1 MKKIYML
8 NNSKGVIGLLLG
20 VKSRISPMRP
30 LLTMLLIL
38 MVALFGVNESVWG
51 LDQYVIVE
59 DFNNS
64 TKYDGTGLNHITSSG
79 FSNKVNHVTFT
90 IAGVAFSDSW
100 GDNRLD
106 YSSQS
111 RNSELSSP
119 ITWEADPNYD
129 VCVTKV
135 LMGVRGYQSVISP
148 KTANAYLT
156 DGTTTTGT
164 QDCKTNGTGTKT
176 FEISAAKIN
185 SPLSLVKSTGGN
197 STTYKI
203 PTITFTYKVT
213 HKEYLFGFSA
223 STGVN
228 NGSYGSATATVAK
241 STVQA
246 AIGETSASTTATF
259 TATPAAGCQF
269 LGWSTSSDGSTGY
282 ESTANLYTPTIN
294 NTTAGSTANKT
305 LYAIFDNKQPQS
317 ITWNE
322 TLTGK
327 VRGKVFTL
335 NATASS
341 GLAVTYT
348 ASPADLVS
356 ISGNQVTCLKA
367 GTVTITANQA
377 GNSSYHP
384 SSNTPAK
391 SFTII
396 EHAITKN
403 PTATGITY
411 EQTLSNSA
419 LSGGTANVD
428 GTWAWKTPNIVPNAG
443 TANYVAVFTPLSSVI
458 SAYPLEC
465 NVSVTVTK
473 ATPDV
478 ACTVNVNTHYVDDA
492 KIDLSSAWTREGDGV
507 ITYSVISFAESGTNN
522 SGGTTPFV
530 ENNQYLHLQK
540 AGIAKVVMTIGVG
553 TNYIARNETIDV
565 VITKRSNTLYA
576 NSSASFAPTMYTDK
590 TLDVTLTAS
599 NTDYAGSPISVEQ
612 VNAADTT
619 IAKYE
624 YSQASHSGTVTSRQF
639 LASTSWH
646 MTQPENYK
654 YQAGSG
660 SFTVSVA
667 NASEAT
673 NCYIVTNES
682 DQIEK
687 TVGNWLEDT
696 PGKTINLDSRGSS
709 LTFQARKS
717 RNDAISQLFAQ
728 ATKNGNDWY
737 DLNSEALD
745 LGTSNNTYGPY
756 DVKDVKSIR
765 FCVKSG
771 GSYTKYIDHICVTRK
786 TFLNVGTDNS
796 SINGTLTINKKDG
809 VSAIY
814 PGEKGQQSTTVYWGI
829 ANGGN
834 LKIKCDDPRF
844 TFSQNTI
851 TGVDCNSGT
860 TDIYAY
866 YSDTIA
872 GTATATATVYND
884 VYNRTFTVKGVIEK
898 ADQLITWHNDILRL
912 GQSYT
917 DVATANTLVTY
928 ESEDESIIRVDEDDE
943 GHKTILTAV
952 GTGTVNI
959 TATAVESSFY
969 AEKSSTKGI
978 KVTEKQIQWID
989 WNQSLF
995 GLKLGGANVT
1005 MNAVAASDVEGCV
1018 SSRLIE
1024 YSSNNDTVVKVVN
1037 NNQLQIVGVGTAIIT
1052 TVQAG
1057 GFDTDGHDYERA
1069 ETEKTV
1075 IVRDPNAPCESFAY
1089 QQGQEVK
1096 MDCGWNALD
1105 KQTRT
1110 SEINF
1115 NGIIPATGTLRYK
1128 GEYRKVAI
1136 NYFDGTM
1143 TVEQYIPGEDWKPV
1157 TGGDLGKPAI
1167 GTYKTANLTF
1177 DRRATKM
1184 RVKVTDG
1191 LGYHYFTDC
1200 QVTQARFIE
1209 TTAPVDFN
1217 LNVGQQQNQVI
1228 YLSYSNITDGL
1239 SLTLAQGANS
1249 HFSVD
1254 TSFIEG
1260 SCGSAAKNVALT
1272 ITYHPT
1278 AEETNAQDVLTIT
1291 DGTTSCQVVLTG
1303 SATRVNRHINWDH
1316 ADETDIY
1323 TVQTETLSA
1332 EARTDLNELAGVVTF
1347 SLASSSTATG
1357 AISMENV
1364 LSFTSAG
1371 VANVVAYTKDDARFN
1386 AAPNVTKVFNVSKTP
1401 TIISTLPTLQG
1412 TVYGGTAAED
1422 VMLTGGVAINTV
1434 NSGTVNGTFEVIS
1447 PTTLN
1452 AGTYTLTVQ
1461 FTPEDENMY
1470 TGCTATLEN
1479 VTIAQRTPEESELG
1493 VNVGTIIYGQRIDE
1507 ASMTNSG
1514 SLAGT
1519 WYWKDEDANK
1529 EVKAVGTYDNLNV
1542 YFVPENTNYATVYS
1556 TVSVTVEKAT
1566 PEVTAQA
1573 SAITYGQAI
1582 SASELSTATGNI
1594 SGTWAWAVDE
1604 EQVLSVGDHVL
1615 TANFTSTNANYS
1627 DLSNVDVTLTVNKIE
1642 KLEVPV
1648 ALSFCA
1654 GESVNFHGNTYSE
1667 AGEYQ
1672 VEAEG
1677 EIRDTV
1683 YNVTVTKLQPTTGT
1697 DSKTITVGA
1706 NDSWNGNDLSGYAI
1720 GSHEVVFHTENVA
1733 GCDSTVTL
1741 SLTVVPL
1748 SNVFTNAEGDGD
1760 WGNANNWE
1768 SGIVPT
1774 SDPDI
1779 IVTGALEIKE
1789 SITVGSLT
1797 IEQTGSVSVISG
1809 GTLTVKGVSE
1819 TRAEYGDVHVLNDG
1833 ALALINSANLQ
1844 VRHFTLDAK
1853 LAGKN
1858 NANVKEAAASGQV
1871 ENPNQLAINGDAY
1884 FQMAFDP
1891 KGKISFGWYDFV
1903 VPFPMNIS
1911 DGIYRAGDLTN
1922 HLVSGVDFIVQE
1934 YSETKCANGQK
1945 AWSNFSGTMQPG
1957 RVYTIGFNYR
1967 PDFDQNVFVFKKADG
1982 ANIGASTVFATQYT
1996 EGSGDPDDF
2005 GWNGLGNGMLQH
2017 GYITGEFSHI
2027 QVYNHAENK
2036 YDILTGKTPT
2046 FAIGTS
2052 FFVQVD
2058 EEAPEMTWHAAEADE
2073 DHPLYAPKRE
2083 AIEVE
2088 EFLLSLR
2095 EESQVDACDYLYIS
2109 ASEEATEA
2117 YVIGHDLRKMGNPTE
2132 AKTAQMWTTKGG
2144 KNLCDI
2150 ETRMVNYKAS
2160 SDLYFFAPQATTFEL
2175 TAEEM
2180 PENATLYL
2188 TKNGKA
2194 IWNLSMSSY
2203 ELNLE
2208 QGTTEGYGLRIVA
2221 SQQTTTDIENGGLLN
2236 DANGVRK
2243 VMIDNVIY
2251 IVTPEGKMYDIV
2263 GKGIKF

>member
-1 MKKIYML
+1 MKKMNIVRNTITEGTETYRER
-8 NNSKGVIGLLLG
+8 
-20 VKSRISPMRP
+20 SRIGSINHRIWSVIAPM
-30 LLTMLLIL
+30 LF
-38 MVALFGVNESVWG
+38 VAFGLFGVNVEAWG
-51 LDQYVIVE
+51 LNQYVIVE
-59 DFNNS
+59 DFDGSTSYNGGNLNGVNNGTFSKTDNHVKFSINGLNKYNKNRLEFGEIGSYPGSKSSTLSWSVDDNNYNVIVTGVSVDIRAYQPATS
-64 TKYDGTGLNHITSSG
+64 TKTATATLSGGGKSSTTDPCQTNSLDDTDGAKNASISDFSETSSATLTVNTTSKPTALGFKVNTTFHITS
-79 FSNKVNHVTFT
+79 VT
-90 IAGVAFSDSW
+90 
-100 GDNRLD
+100 
-106 YSSQS
+106 Y
-111 RNSELSSP
+111 
-119 ITWEADPNYD
+119 
-129 VCVTKV
+129 
-135 LMGVRGYQSVISP
+135 
-148 KTANAYLT
+148 
-156 DGTTTTGT
+156 
-164 QDCKTNGTGTKT
+164 
-176 FEISAAKIN
+176 
-185 SPLSLVKSTGGN
+185 
-197 STTYKI
+197 
-203 PTITFTYKVT
+203 TYKVT
-213 HKEYLFGFSA
+213 HIEYLFGFSA
-223 STGVN
+223 TTGVN

-246 AIGETSASTTATF
+246 AIGVTSASTTATF
-259 TATPAAGCQF
+259 TATPAPGCQF
-269 LGWSTSSDGSTGY
+269 LGWSTSSDGSSGY
-282 ESTANLYTPTIN
+282 ESTANPYKPTIK
-294 NTTAGSTANKT
+294 NTTAGSTAKKT

-396 EHAITKN
+396 EHAITKK

-419 LSGGTANVD
+419 LSGGTANVE

-443 TANYVAVFTPLSSVI
+443 TANYVAVFTPSSSVI

-473 ATPDV
+473 ATPEV
-478 ACTVNVNTHYVDDA
+478 ACTVNANTHYVDDA
-492 KIDLSSAWTREGDGV
+492 KIDLPSAWTREGDGV
-507 ITYSVISFAESGTNN
+507 ITYSVISFAESGANN

-540 AGIAKVVMTIGVG
+540 AGTAKVVMTIGVG

-576 NSSASFAPTMYTDK
+576 NSSVSFAPTMYTDK
-590 TLDVTLTAS
+590 SLAVTLTAT

-612 VNAADTT
+612 VKTADST

-654 YQAGSG
+654 YLAGENTFSV
-660 SFTVSVA
+660 TVA
-667 NASEAT
+667 KDSEAT
-673 NCYIVTNES
+673 NCYIAEDNNEQQWGTVDKS
-682 DQIEK
+682 RTLSFDIRGAKCSFQAKRSPI
-687 TVGNWLEDT
+687 TVGIDYTNNKDFYAEYSSDGSNWTQAL
-696 PGKTINLDSRGSS
+696 TINLPNTNEWRDFSFNLPSD
-709 LTFQARKS
+709 ARYVRFES
-717 RNDAISQLFAQ
+717 TMGATGYRHIRNVKIHR
-728 ATKNGNDWY
+728 Y
-737 DLNSEALD
+737 
-745 LGTSNNTYGPY
+745 TY
-756 DVKDVKSIR
+756 
-765 FCVKSG
+765 
-771 GSYTKYIDHICVTRK
+771 
-786 TFLNVGTDNS
+786 LNVGTDNS

-851 TGVDCNSGT
+851 TDVDCNSGT

-872 GTATATATVYND
+872 GTVTATATVYND
-884 VYNRTFTVKGVIEK
+884 VYNRIFTVKGVIEK

-928 ESEDESIIRVDEDDE
+928 ESSDVSIIRVDEDDE

-959 TATAVESSFY
+959 TATAEETSFY
-969 AEKSSTKGI
+969 AEKSDVKSI
-978 KVTEKQIQWID
+978 KVTDKQIQWID

-1005 MNAVAASDVEGCV
+1005 MNAVAASDVEGCA

-1024 YSSNNDTVVKVVN
+1024 YSSSNESVVKVVN
-1037 NNQLQIVGVGTAIIT
+1037 NNQLQIRGVGTAIIT
-1052 TVQAG
+1052 AVQAG

-1143 TVEQYIPGEDWKPV
+1143 TVEQYIPGENWQPV
-1157 TGGDLGKPAI
+1157 KGGDLGKPSI
-1167 GTYKTANLTF
+1167 GTYQTANLTF

-1239 SLTLAQGANS
+1239 SLTLAQGENS

-1254 TSFIEG
+1254 KSYIEG

-1316 ADETDIY
+1316 ADETNIY

-1371 VANVVAYTKDDARFN
+1371 VANVVAYTKEDARYN

-1401 TIISTLPTLQG
+1401 TTISTLPVLAAVTSGTAVVEGTLAITSADLINVG
-1412 TVYGGTAAED
+1412 TNTVTLTFTPSNTDMYVGCTTTTTIVVNKATSVATPSAANIVYGQK
-1422 VMLTGGVAINTV
+1422 VK
-1434 NSGTVNGTFEVIS
+1434 
-1447 PTTLN
+1447 
-1452 AGTYTLTVQ
+1452 
-1461 FTPEDENMY
+1461 
-1470 TGCTATLEN
+1470 
-1479 VTIAQRTPEESELG
+1479 ESELS
-1493 VNVGTIIYGQRIDE
+1493 NVGTDGTWVWNTENNE
-1507 ASMTNSG
+1507 AV
-1514 SLAGT
+1514 LDAGT
-1519 WYWKDEDANK
+1519 HEGL
-1529 EVKAVGTYDNLNV
+1529 AVHFTPTSG
-1542 YFVPENTNYATVYS
+1542 NYTELDATVS
-1556 TVSVTVEKAT
+1556 LTVDKAN
-1566 PEVTAQA
+1566 PEVTPQA
-1573 SAITYGQAI
+1573 TDITYGQPV
-1582 SASELSTATGNI
+1582 SASNITTA
-1594 SGTWAWAVDE
+1594 SGDVAGSWAWAVDDT
-1604 EQVLSVGDHVL
+1604 QVLSVGDHVL
-1615 TANFTSTNANYS
+1615 KANFTSTNANYN

-1642 KLEVPV
+1642 TLEVPV

-1654 GESVNFHGNTYSE
+1654 GGEVNFHGNTYSE

-1706 NDSWNGNDLSGYAI
+1706 NESWNGNDLSGYAI

-1741 SLTVVPL
+1741 TLTVVPAT
-1748 SNVFTNAEGDGD
+1748 NIFTNAAGNGD
-1760 WGNANNWE
+1760 WEDPANWQ
-1768 SGIVPT
+1768 SGSVPS

-1779 IVTGALEIKE
+1779 IVTGALEVNE
-1789 SITVGSLT
+1789 DITVGSLT
-1797 IEQTGSVSVISG
+1797 IESTGSVAVISG
-1809 GTLTVKGVSE
+1809 GTLTVNGTSE
-1819 TRAEYGDVHVLNDG
+1819 DRTEYGDVHVMSDG
-1833 ALALINSANLQ
+1833 ALALGNSANLQ
-1844 VRHFTLDAK
+1844 VRDFTLDAA
-1853 LAGKN
+1853 LGN
-1858 NANVKEAAASGQV
+1858 SSNAATSGQV
-1871 ENPNQLAINGDAY
+1871 SGDVNLHINRDAY
-1884 FQMAFDP
+1884 FQMSFDP
-1891 KGKISFGWYDFV
+1891 RGYITLGWYDMT
-1903 VPFPMNIS
+1903 VPFEVEVLN
-1911 DGIYRAGDLTN
+1911 GIYDNYMNKLTN
-1922 HLVSGVDFIVQE
+1922 GVDYLVMSYDE
-1934 YSETKCANGQK
+1934 VKRASSGNGW
-1945 AWSNFSGTMQPG
+1945 ALFNGTMQPG
-1957 RVYTIGFNYR
+1957 RIYTITLEETKTWNTFI
-1967 PDFDQNVFVFKKADG
+1967 FKKKSGSNLLSNGSCTAQYSS
-1982 ANIGASTVFATQYT
+1982 IGEAK
-1996 EGSGDPDDF
+1996 DR
-2005 GWNGLGNGMLQH
+2005 GWNGLGNGTLQH
-2017 GYITGEFSHI
+2017 RELAGLSGRKV
-2027 QVYNHAENK
+2027 QVYNFQEKIYEAFDADEK
-2036 YDILTGKTPT
+2036 AY
-2046 FAIGTS
+2046 AVGTA
-2052 FFVQVD
+2052 FFVQAD
-2058 EEAPEMTWHAAEADE
+2058 ANMNTINMTATDGSKALRAPQYEV
-2073 DHPLYAPKRE
+2073 RE
-2083 AIEVE
+2083 LE
-2088 EFLLSLR
+2088 EFRLTLTAEGEDR
-2095 EESQVDACDYLYIS
+2095 YTDRMWVS
-2109 ASEEATEA
+2109 ASEEATGE
-2117 YVIGHDLRKMGNPTE
+2117 YVIGHDLLKMGTPKD
-2132 AKTAQMWTTKGG
+2132 AKVAQMWTV
-2144 KNLCDI
+2144 NNDLRLCDI
-2150 ETRMVNYKAS
+2150 EMPLMDDKAQCPIS
-2160 SDLYFFAPQATTFEL
+2160 FFAPQAQTYEI
-2175 TAEEM
+2175 AVDQA
-2180 PENATLYL
+2180 PEDATLYL
-2188 TKNGKA
+2188 SYNDRI
-2194 IWNLSMSSY
+2194 IWSLSASPYTIDLAKGM
-2203 ELNLE
+2203 
-2208 QGTTEGYGLRIVA
+2208 TEGYGLRIVA
-2221 SQQTTTDIENGGLLN
+2221 RHNAPSVATGMDELN
-2236 DANGVRK
+2236 VDQDGNRK
-2243 VMIDNVIY
+2243 VLIDNMLY
-2251 IVTPEGKMYDIV
+2251 IITPEGAMYSV
-2263 GKGIKF
+2263 TGEKVK

>member
-1 MKKIYML
+1 MNIVRNTITEGTETYRER
-8 NNSKGVIGLLLG
+8 
-20 VKSRISPMRP
+20 SRIGSINHRIWSVIAPM
-30 LLTMLLIL
+30 LFI
-38 MVALFGVNESVWG
+38 AFGLFGVNVEAWG
-51 LDQYVIVE
+51 AYVNQQYTCTGYSYSKPANTGYTWITLKGTS
-59 DFNNS
+59 FNGSFSQDVSDNS
-64 TKYDGTGLNHITSSG
+64 GYNEKHSG
-79 FSNKVNHVTFT
+79 
-90 IAGVAFSDSW
+90 W
-100 GDNRLD
+100 G
-106 YSSQS
+106 SAPS
-111 RNSELSSP
+111 
-119 ITWEADPNYD
+119 TYD
-129 VCVTKV
+129 VTAT
-135 LMGVRGYQSVISP
+135 MYANP
-148 KTANAYLT
+148 KEDYKFIGWYSNEA
-156 DGTTTTGT
+156 
-164 QDCKTNGTGTKT
+164 GTGT
-176 FEISAAKIN
+176 A
-185 SPLSLVKSTGGN
+185 LSTSTN
-197 STTYKI
+197 NNCYYSTTVKANKGNGNPARNFYAIFAKFKPSTTEI
-203 PTITFTYKVT
+203 NFGDVAYNSGTYTEKFTIDCHNVGTWSNPSG
-213 HKEYLFGFSA
+213 LSSMLSA
-223 STGVN
+223 SLSN
-228 NGSYGSATATVAK
+228 NKDDNTQHTCTV
-241 STVQA
+241 TV
-246 AIGETSASTTATF
+246 TLNTTTAGTYNQTLNVTTSRGGTINVTVKAKV
-259 TATPAAGCQF
+259 TATP
-269 LGWSTSSDGSTGY
+269 SY
-282 ESTANLYTPTIN
+282 
-294 NTTAGSTANKT
+294 
-305 LYAIFDNKQPQS
+305 
-317 ITWNE
+317 TWNTNVWNANGTMKKDVYVGD
-322 TLTGK
+322 TLTDVVSTPSNGTK
-327 VRGKVFTL
+327 TYSISGF
-335 NATASS
+335 TASS
-341 GLAVTYT
+341 TINAG
-348 ASPADLVS
+348 ASTPTFTNNTLYCTQAGTLTLHINQAAETNGFEAGSSSVS
-356 ISGNQVTCLKA
+356 I
-367 GTVTITANQA
+367 
-377 GNSSYHP
+377 
-384 SSNTPAK
+384 
-391 SFTII
+391 II
-396 EHAITKN
+396 K
-403 PTATGITY
+403 
-411 EQTLSNSA
+411 
-419 LSGGTANVD
+419 
-428 GTWAWKTPNIVPNAG
+428 
-443 TANYVAVFTPLSSVI
+443 
-458 SAYPLEC
+458 
-465 NVSVTVTK
+465 
-473 ATPDV
+473 
-478 ACTVNVNTHYVDDA
+478 
-492 KIDLSSAWTREGDGV
+492 
-507 ITYSVISFAESGTNN
+507 
-522 SGGTTPFV
+522 
-530 ENNQYLHLQK
+530 
-540 AGIAKVVMTIGVG
+540 
-553 TNYIARNETIDV
+553 
-565 VITKRSNTLYA
+565 KRPNTLYA
-576 NSSASFAPTMYTDK
+576 NSSENYAPTMYTDK
-590 TLDVTLTAS
+590 NLAVTLTAT
-599 NTDYAGSPISVEQ
+599 NTDYSGSPISVEQ

-654 YQAGSG
+654 YLAGENTFSV
-660 SFTVSVA
+660 TVA

-786 TFLNVGTDNS
+786 TYLNVGTDNS

-809 VSAIY
+809 GSAIY

-851 TGVDCNSGT
+851 TGVDCNSRT
-860 TDIYAY
+860 TDITVY
-866 YSDTIA
+866 YKDSVA
-872 GTATATATVYND
+872 GTVTATATVYND

-898 ADQLITWHNDILRL
+898 ADQSITWHNDILRL

-959 TATAVESSFY
+959 TATAEETSFY

-1005 MNAVAASDVEGCV
+1005 MNAVAASDVEGCA

-1037 NNQLQIVGVGTAIIT
+1037 NNQLQIIGVGTAIIT
-1052 TVQAG
+1052 AVQAG

-1075 IVRDPNAPCESFAY
+1075 IVRDPNASCESFAY

-1143 TVEQYIPGEDWKPV
+1143 TVEQYIPGENWQPV
-1157 TGGDLGKPAI
+1157 KGGDLGKPSI
-1167 GTYKTANLTF
+1167 GTYQTANLTF

-1209 TTAPVDFN
+1209 TTELVDFN

-1254 TSFIEG
+1254 KSFIEG
-1260 SCGSAAKNVALT
+1260 SCGGHAKNVALT

-1316 ADETDIY
+1316 VDETDIY

-1371 VANVVAYTKDDARFN
+1371 VANVVAYTKDDARYN

-1401 TIISTLPTLQG
+1401 TTISTLPVLEAVTSGTAVGDVELTGWQVTNTVNGGVVDGTLAITSADLINVG
-1412 TVYGGTAAED
+1412 TNTVTLSFTPSNTDMYVGCTSTTTIVVNKATSVATPSAANIVYGQKVNDSELSNEGTAGTWSWTDEKAED
-1422 VMLTGGVAINTV
+1422 VLA
-1434 NSGTVNGTFEVIS
+1434 
-1447 PTTLN
+1447 
-1452 AGTYTLTVQ
+1452 AGTYNDLAVHFTPSSDNYTELDATVTLT
-1461 FTPEDENMY
+1461 
-1470 TGCTATLEN
+1470 
-1479 VTIAQRTPEESELG
+1479 I
-1493 VNVGTIIYGQRIDE
+1493 
-1507 ASMTNSG
+1507 
-1514 SLAGT
+1514 
-1519 WYWKDEDANK
+1519 
-1529 EVKAVGTYDNLNV
+1529 
-1542 YFVPENTNYATVYS
+1542 
-1556 TVSVTVEKAT
+1556 EKAN

-1573 SAITYGQAI
+1573 SAITYGQTI

-1604 EQVLSVGDHVL
+1604 EQVLSVGNHAL
-1615 TANFTSTNANYS
+1615 KANFTSTNANYS
-1627 DLSNVDVTLTVNKIE
+1627 DLSNVDVTLKVNKIE

-1654 GESVNFHGNTYSE
+1654 GGEVNFHGNTYSE

-1677 EIRDTV
+1677 ATRDTV
-1683 YNVTVTKLQPTTGT
+1683 YDVTVTKLQPTTGT

-1706 NDSWNGNDLSGYAI
+1706 NESWNGIDLSGYAI
-1720 GSHEVVFHTENVA
+1720 GSHEVVFHTENAA

-1741 SLTVVPL
+1741 TLTVVPAT
-1748 SNVFTNAEGDGD
+1748 NIFTNATENGD
-1760 WGNANNWE
+1760 WDDPANWQ

-1774 SDPDI
+1774 GDPNI
-1779 IVTGALEIKE
+1779 FVTGDLVIDED
-1789 SITVGSLT
+1789 ITVGNLT
-1797 IEQTGSVSVISG
+1797 IESTGSVAVISG
-1809 GTLTVKGVSE
+1809 GTLTVNGTSE
-1819 TRAEYGDVHVLNDG
+1819 DRTEYGDVHVMSDG
-1833 ALALINSANLQ
+1833 ALALGNAANLQ
-1844 VRHFTLDAK
+1844 VRDFTLDAA
-1853 LAGKN
+1853 LGN
-1858 NANVKEAAASGQV
+1858 SSNAATSGQV
-1871 ENPNQLAINGDAY
+1871 SGDVNLHINRDAY
-1884 FQMAFDP
+1884 FQMSFDP
-1891 KGKISFGWYDFV
+1891 SGAIDYGWYDFT
-1903 VPFPMNIS
+1903 VPFEVEVLNGVYDSLMNK
-1911 DGIYRAGDLTN
+1911 LTN
-1922 HLVSGVDFIVQE
+1922 GPDYVVMNFNEARRASSGKGWGSF
-1934 YSETKCANGQK
+1934 A
-1945 AWSNFSGTMQPG
+1945 GTMQPG
-1957 RVYTIGFNYR
+1957 RIYSIGFDDERTWNT
-1967 PDFDQNVFVFKKADG
+1967 FIFKKKSGSTLLSNGSFTAECSNSGAAD
-1982 ANIGASTVFATQYT
+1982 
-1996 EGSGDPDDF
+1996 DR
-2005 GWNGLGNGMLQH
+2005 GWNGLGNGTLQH
-2017 GYITGEFSHI
+2017 RELTELGSRKV
-2027 QVYNHAENK
+2027 QVYNHSEDNYTT
-2036 YDILTGKTPT
+2036 YD
-2046 FAIGTS
+2046 
-2052 FFVQVD
+2052 
-2058 EEAPEMTWHAAEADE
+2058 ADE
-2073 DHPLYAPKRE
+2073 KAYAVGTAFFLQADEYLSSISLTATDGSKALRAPKYGVRE
-2083 AIEVE
+2083 LD
-2088 EFLLSLR
+2088 EFRLTLTAEGDDR
-2095 EESQVDACDYLYIS
+2095 YADRMWVS
-2109 ASEEATEA
+2109 ASEEATGE
-2117 YVIGHDLRKMGNPTE
+2117 YVIGHDLLKMGTPKD
-2132 AKTAQMWTTKGG
+2132 AKVAQMWTV
-2144 KNLCDI
+2144 NNDLRLCDI
-2150 ETRMVNYKAS
+2150 EMPLMDDKAQCPIS
-2160 SDLYFFAPQATTFEL
+2160 FFAPQAQTYEI
-2175 TAEEM
+2175 AVDQA
-2180 PENATLYL
+2180 PEDATLYL
-2188 TKNGKA
+2188 TYNDRI
-2194 IWNLSMSSY
+2194 IWSLSASPYTIDLTKGM
-2203 ELNLE
+2203 
-2208 QGTTEGYGLRIVA
+2208 TEGYGLRIVA
-2221 SQQTTTDIENGGLLN
+2221 RHNAPSVATGMDELN
-2236 DANGVRK
+2236 VDQDGNRK
-2243 VMIDNVIY
+2243 VLIDNMLY
-2251 IVTPEGKMYDIV
+2251 IITPEGAMYSV
-2263 GKGIKF
+2263 TGEKVK

>member
-8 NNSKGVIGLLLG
+8 NNSQGVIGLLLG
-20 VKSRISPMRP
+20 LKSRITSTKP
-30 LLTMLLIL
+30 LLTMLALL
-38 MVALFGVNESVWG
+38 MVCLFGVNEKAWG
-51 LDQYVIVE
+51 SEGKAYAWP
-59 DFNNS
+59 N
-64 TKYDGTGLNHITSSG
+64 TSSTDKTNSLATG
-79 FSNKVNHVTFT
+79 KINCGVYVSLNGNTPSGKGNYYQYDSSSGGLSKKTGYFKADANTGYVFLGWYSDASYNTFVSSSNPYTKEIAWNKELKLYAKFT
-90 IAGVAFSDSW
+90 WIYNVAFH
-100 GDNRLD
+100 GN
-106 YSSQS
+106 
-111 RNSELSSP
+111 NE
-119 ITWEADPNYD
+119 
-129 VCVTKV
+129 
-135 LMGVRGYQSVISP
+135 
-148 KTANAYLT
+148 T
-156 DGTTTTGT
+156 DGTMNNQVFKHGINQTLSPNTFTRSYTVTYDENGGNTVDDAVATYSFAGWATSANGSVTYSDQQNITSDLTSTVNGTVDLYAKWSGGSVTLPTPTKNDGSQFEGWYVGSIAPANKITTATYTPTANVTLVANWVSKYDFEITGSNYTINNEAWTQTKAFNFVHADVNHMTTTIEHGDVISYNRIENKITALKIGT
-164 QDCKTNGTGTKT
+164 SK
-176 FEISAAKIN
+176 
-185 SPLSLVKSTGGN
+185 
-197 STTYKI
+197 
-203 PTITFTYKVT
+203 ITFTQNT
-213 HKEYLFGFSA
+213 S
-223 STGVN
+223 STVN
-228 NGSYGSATATVAK
+228 NGSIVFTITVDSVANTL
-241 STVQA
+241 TVSGTSFTKYVDQEVTSVRSKQNSN
-246 AIGETSASTTATF
+246 GEITT
-259 TATPAAGCQF
+259 
-269 LGWSTSSDGSTGY
+269 TSSNPNLAHYDI
-282 ESTANLYTPTIN
+282 ANDKIVIPNSAAQKLP
-294 NTTAGSTANKT
+294 
-305 LYAIFDNKQPQS
+305 FED
-317 ITWNE
+317 
-322 TLTGK
+322 
-327 VRGKVFTL
+327 
-335 NATASS
+335 
-341 GLAVTYT
+341 
-348 ASPADLVS
+348 
-356 ISGNQVTCLKA
+356 
-367 GTVTITANQA
+367 VTITISQA
-377 GNSSYHP
+377 A
-384 SSNTPAK
+384 TAK
-391 SFTII
+391 YKAKKHTI
-396 EHAITKN
+396 
-403 PTATGITY
+403 
-411 EQTLSNSA
+411 TLK
-419 LSGGTANVD
+419 V
-428 GTWAWKTPNIVPNAG
+428 
-443 TANYVAVFTPLSSVI
+443 
-458 SAYPLEC
+458 
-465 NVSVTVTK
+465 
-473 ATPDV
+473 
-478 ACTVNVNTHYVDDA
+478 
-492 KIDLSSAWTREGDGV
+492 
-507 ITYSVISFAESGTNN
+507 
-522 SGGTTPFV
+522 
-530 ENNQYLHLQK
+530 QK
-540 AGIAKVVMTIGVG
+540 YA
-553 TNYIARNETIDV
+553 
-565 VITKRSNTLYA
+565 NTLYA

-590 TLDVTLTAS
+590 TLDVTLTAT

-660 SFTVSVA
+660 NFTVSVA
-667 NASEAT
+667 KASEAT
-673 NCYIVTNES
+673 NCYIAEDNNEQQWGTIDKSRTLSFDIRGAKCSFQAKRSPITVVIDYTNNQDFYAEYSSDGSNWTQAQTIDLPNTNEWRDFSFNLPS
-682 DQIEK
+682 D
-687 TVGNWLEDT
+687 
-696 PGKTINLDSRGSS
+696 
-709 LTFQARKS
+709 ARYVRFES
-717 RNDAISQLFAQ
+717 TTGATGYRHIRNVKIHR
-728 ATKNGNDWY
+728 Y
-737 DLNSEALD
+737 
-745 LGTSNNTYGPY
+745 TY
-756 DVKDVKSIR
+756 
-765 FCVKSG
+765 
-771 GSYTKYIDHICVTRK
+771 
-786 TFLNVGTDNS
+786 LNVGTDNS

-809 VSAIY
+809 GSAIY
-814 PGEKGQQSTTVYWGI
+814 PGEKGQQSTTVFWGI

-860 TDIYAY
+860 TDITVY
-866 YSDTIA
+866 YKDSVA
-872 GTATATATVYND
+872 GTVTATATVYND

-898 ADQLITWHNDILRL
+898 ADQLITWNNDILRL
-912 GQSYT
+912 GQSYNN
-917 DVATANTLVTY
+917 VATANTLVTY
-928 ESEDESIIRVDEDDE
+928 ESEDESIIRVDEDDK

-959 TATAVESSFY
+959 TATAEESSFY
-969 AEKSSTKGI
+969 AEKSDTKSI

-1024 YSSNNDTVVKVVN
+1024 YSSNNESVVKVVN
-1037 NNQLQIVGVGTAIIT
+1037 INQLQIIGVGTAIIT
-1052 TVQAG
+1052 AVQAG

-1143 TVEQYIPGEDWKPV
+1143 SVEQYIPGEDWKPV
-1157 TGGDLGKPAI
+1157 TGGDLGKPSI

-1254 TSFIEG
+1254 KSFIEG

-1278 AEETNAQDVLTIT
+1278 AEETKAQDVLTIT
-1291 DGTTSCQVVLTG
+1291 DGTTKCQVVLTG

-1332 EARTDLNELAGVVTF
+1332 EARTDLNELAGTVAF
-1347 SLASSSTATG
+1347 SLAGSSTAAG
-1357 AISMENV
+1357 SVSAENV

-1371 VANVVAYTKDDARFN
+1371 VADVVAYTKDDPRYN
-1386 AAPNVTKVFNVSKTP
+1386 VAPNVVKTFNVAITP
-1401 TIISTLPTLQG
+1401 TTISTMPTLQS
-1412 TVYGGTAAED
+1412 TVYGGTAVED

-1434 NSGTVNGTFEVIS
+1434 NSGTVKGTFEVIS

-1452 AGTYTLTVQ
+1452 AGTYALTVR

-1514 SLAGT
+1514 TLAGT

-1556 TVSVTVEKAT
+1556 TVSVTVSKAT
-1566 PEVTAQA
+1566 PVVTAQA
-1573 SAITYGQAI
+1573 SAITYGQPI
-1582 SASELSTATGNI
+1582 SASELSTASGEV
-1594 SGTWAWAVDE
+1594 SGTWAWSVDKT
-1604 EQVLSVGDHVL
+1604 QVLSVGNHVL
-1615 TANFTSTNANYS
+1615 KANFTSANANYS

-1654 GESVNFHGNTYSE
+1654 GGEVTFHDNTYTE

-1672 VEAEG
+1672 IEAEG
-1677 EIRDTV
+1677 PTRDTI

-1706 NDSWNGNDLSGYAI
+1706 SESWNGINLSGYAV
-1720 GSHEVVFHTENVA
+1720 GSHEVVFHTTNAA

-1741 SLTVVPL
+1741 TLTV
-1748 SNVFTNAEGDGD
+1748 NAAVNTFI
-1760 WGNANNWE
+1760 GNGGWENPNNWSE
-1768 SGIVPT
+1768 HVVPNGDAPTVIVC
-1774 SDPDI
+1774 
-1779 IVTGALEIKE
+1779 GAL
-1789 SITVGSLT
+1789 SIDENVTVGNLT
-1797 IEQTGSVSVISG
+1797 IENTGSIAVITG

-1819 TRAEYGDVHVLNDG
+1819 YRAEYGDVHVLNDG

-1903 VPFPMNIS
+1903 VPFPVNIS
-1911 DGIYRAGDLTN
+1911 NGIFREGDLVN

-1934 YSETKCANGQK
+1934 HSESKCANNQK
-1945 AWSNFSGTMQPG
+1945 AWTNFYGTMEPG
-1957 RVYTIGFNYR
+1957 RVYTIGFNYD
-1967 PDFDQNVFVFKKADG
+1967 PNFDQNVFVFKKANG
-1982 ANIGASTVFATQYT
+1982 AIIGGPTEFATQYT
-1996 EGSGDPDDF
+1996 EGSGTTDDY
-2005 GWNGLGNGMLQH
+2005 GWNGLGNGMLKH
-2017 GYITGEFSHI
+2017 GYITGTFAHM

-2036 YDILTGKTPT
+2036 YDMLTGKNPT

-2058 EEAPEMTWHAAEADE
+2058 NTTPTMEWHAANANE
-2073 DHPLYAPKRE
+2073 DHPLFAPKRE
-2083 AIEVE
+2083 AIDVE

-2095 EESQVDACDYLYIS
+2095 EENQVDASDHLYIS

-2117 YVIGHDLRKMGNPTE
+2117 YVIGRDLRKMGTPTE

-2194 IWNLSMSSY
+2194 IWNLSMSPY

-2243 VMIDNVIY
+2243 VLIDNVIY
-2251 IVTPEGKMYDIV
+2251 IVTPEGEMYDLM
-2263 GKGIKF
+2263 GKSVNY

>member
-1 MKKIYML
+1 MKNFYKVSNTIENGPRMDR
-8 NNSKGVIGLLLG
+8 KRTVVGPMKDR
-20 VKSRISPMRP
+20 VKSRISPINHRLWTVIGP
-30 LLTMLLIL
+30 MLF
-38 MVALFGVNESVWG
+38 VAFGLFGVNENAWAGWAAQYYCTADAYVRPANMGYVWVTVNG
-51 LDQYVIVE
+51 TS
-59 DFNNS
+59 F
-64 TKYDGTGLNHITSSG
+64 DGNFSEGEHDKSS
-79 FSNKVNHVTFT
+79 H
-90 IAGVAFSDSW
+90 DSW
-100 GDNRLD
+100 HSGGG
-106 YSSQS
+106 
-111 RNSELSSP
+111 LSSWSSP
-119 ITWEADPNYD
+119 STYGITAQFYAKAENGDYKFKGWYNN
-129 VCVTKV
+129 
-135 LMGVRGYQSVISP
+135 G
-148 KTANAYLT
+148 
-156 DGTTTTGT
+156 
-164 QDCKTNGTGTKT
+164 NGTGTAVST
-176 FEISAAKIN
+176 NTN
-185 SPLSLVKSTGGN
+185 SN
-197 STTYKI
+197 C
-203 PTITFTYKVT
+203 
-213 HKEYLFGFSA
+213 
-223 STGVN
+223 
-228 NGSYGSATATVAK
+228 SYS
-241 STVQA
+241 Q
-246 AIGETSASTTATF
+246 
-259 TATPAAGCQF
+259 
-269 LGWSTSSDGSTGY
+269 
-282 ESTANLYTPTIN
+282 TIN
-294 NTTAGSTANKT
+294 ATKSSPGPNLT
-305 LYAIFDNKQPQS
+305 LYAIYAKFKTATTQIDFGNVAYKSAAQNKTFTIDCHNVGGSWGTSGLSGVLGAALSNNKDDNTQHTCTVTVTLDPKTAGTYNQTLTVSTSRGGS
-317 ITWNE
+317 IQVTVKANVTATPTYTWNTDVWNANGTMKRDVYVGE
-322 TLTGK
+322 TLTN
-327 VRGKVFTL
+327 VVT
-335 NATASS
+335 TPSS
-341 GLAVTYT
+341 GTKTYT
-348 ASPADLVS
+348 
-356 ISGNQVTCLKA
+356 ISG
-367 GTVTITANQA
+367 
-377 GNSSYHP
+377 
-384 SSNTPAK
+384 
-391 SFTII
+391 
-396 EHAITKN
+396 
-403 PTATGITY
+403 
-411 EQTLSNSA
+411 
-419 LSGGTANVD
+419 
-428 GTWAWKTPNIVPNAG
+428 
-443 TANYVAVFTPLSSVI
+443 FTP
-458 SAYPLEC
+458 
-465 NVSVTVTK
+465 
-473 ATPDV
+473 
-478 ACTVNVNTHYVDDA
+478 
-492 KIDLSSAWTREGDGV
+492 
-507 ITYSVISFAESGTNN
+507 SGTNN
-522 SGGTTPFV
+522 TGASTPTFTNNTLYCTQAGTLTLHINQAAETNGFNAGGS
-530 ENNQYLHLQK
+530 
-540 AGIAKVVMTIGVG
+540 TI
-553 TNYIARNETIDV
+553 NIEIK
-565 VITKRSNTLYA
+565 KRPNTLYA

-590 TLDVTLTAS
+590 TLAVTLTAS
-599 NTDYAGSPISVEQ
+599 NNDYAGSPISVEQ

-654 YQAGSG
+654 YLAGENTFEVVVKKQA
-660 SFTVSVA
+660 
-667 NASEAT
+667 EAT
-673 NCYIVTNES
+673 DCYIAEDNNEQQWGTIDKSRTLSFDIRGAKCSFQAKRSPITVVVDYTNNQDFYAEYSSDGSNWTQAQTIDLPNTNEWRDFSFNLPS
-682 DQIEK
+682 D
-687 TVGNWLEDT
+687 
-696 PGKTINLDSRGSS
+696 
-709 LTFQARKS
+709 ARYVRFES
-717 RNDAISQLFAQ
+717 TTGATGYRHIRNVKIHR
-728 ATKNGNDWY
+728 Y
-737 DLNSEALD
+737 
-745 LGTSNNTYGPY
+745 TY
-756 DVKDVKSIR
+756 
-765 FCVKSG
+765 
-771 GSYTKYIDHICVTRK
+771 
-786 TFLNVGTDNS
+786 LNVGTDNS
-796 SINGTLTINKKDG
+796 SINKTLTISKKDG

-814 PGEKGQQSTTVYWGI
+814 PGEKGQQATTVYWGI

-834 LKIKCDDPRF
+834 LKIKCDDSRF

-872 GTATATATVYND
+872 GIATATATVYND

-1052 TVQAG
+1052 AVQAG

-1143 TVEQYIPGEDWKPV
+1143 SVEQFIPGKNWQPV

-1493 VNVGTIIYGQRIDE
+1493 VNVGTIIYGLMLYLEKNWRTIVDDIE
-1507 ASMTNSG
+1507 KG
-1514 SLAGT
+1514 S
-1519 WYWKDEDANK
+1519 
-1529 EVKAVGTYDNLNV
+1529 
-1542 YFVPENTNYATVYS
+1542 
-1556 TVSVTVEKAT
+1556 VSDIAKAT

-1903 VPFPMNIS
+1903 VPFPVNIS

-1967 PDFDQNVFVFKKADG
+1967 PDFDQNVFVFKKASG
-1982 ANIGASTVFATQYT
+1982 TIGGPTEFATQYT
-1996 EGSGDPDDF
+1996 EGSGDTDDF
-2005 GWNGLGNGMLQH
+2005 GWNGLGNGTLQH
-2017 GYITGEFSHI
+2017 GYITGTFAKM
-2027 QVYNHAENK
+2027 QVYNHGDNK
-2036 YDILTGKTPT
+2036 YDVLTGKNPT
-2046 FAIGTS
+2046 FAVGTS
-2052 FFVQVD
+2052 FFVQVG
-2058 EEAPEMTWHAAEADE
+2058 EAHPTMEWNKTE
-2073 DHPLYAPKRE
+2073 DYDVNPLYAPKRE
-2083 AIEVE
+2083 TFEVE

-2095 EESQVDACDYLYIS
+2095 AEDQVDACDYLYIS

-2117 YVIGHDLRKMGNPTE
+2117 YVIGHDLRKMGTPTE
-2132 AKTAQMWTTKGG
+2132 AKTAQMWATKKG
-2144 KNLCDI
+2144 KKLCDI
-2150 ETRMVNYKAS
+2150 ETRMVNKKAS
-2160 SDLYFFAPQATTFEL
+2160 TDLNFFTPQATTYEL
-2175 TAEEM
+2175 AIEEM
-2180 PENATLYL
+2180 PDNATLYL
-2188 TKNGKA
+2188 TKNGRA
-2194 IWNLSMSSY
+2194 IWNLSMSPF
-2203 ELNLE
+2203 ELELE

-2221 SQQTTTDIENGGLLN
+2221 SEQTMTDIENGELLN
-2236 DANGVRK
+2236 DENGVRK
-2243 VMIDNVIY
+2243 VLIDNVIY
-2251 IVTPEGKMYDIV
+2251 VVTPEGKMYDIV
-2263 GKGIKF
+2263 GKGVKY